1 MVLCIRGWWL
11 QPLRV
16 SNQSESAKSAMSTQV
31 SIAIGAKPA
40 RVVQRKSSRRIGVSR
55 NRFSSM
61 SNMDDKNRQKSEV
74 ANLDGDHGA
83 DKDFVVGIPEEIA
96 KAEESNSP
104 GEIASNFPECAAPA
118 ASHQPAIGVPKRR
131 CSLESIIGRRQRT
144 DLSHQTIFDTNKP
157 RPELRHEFL
166 EYLGAEKKQ
175 NGSADFE
182 LTDEE
187 RFKKINSMAEN
198 SEALVNKFSHLKHLL
213 LWHLQDDLMK
223 AEEKITFESGKDVDI
238 SQTGFQLAVYCT
250 SSPREG
256 PHAWLTFG

>member
-1 MVLCIRGWWL
+1 MVLWL

-104 GEIASNFPECAAPA
+104 GEIASNFPGCAAPA
-118 ASHQPAIGVPKRR
+118 ASQQAAKGVPKRLR
-131 CSLESIIGRRQRT
+131 RRRTLESIRGRRQ
-144 DLSHQTIFDTNKP
+144 SHQTIFDTNKP

-187 RFKKINSMAEN
+187 RFKKINSMVEN

-256 PHAWLTFG
+256 PHALLQWLTFG